1 MTRATSGV
9 WWLLKS
15 AVRTASGGVRSVEA
29 SRPSVFHRSSHLRQI
44 RRKAHSSVKEKT
56 PGPRKPPDHTDED
69 RLIGVP
75 NPIAGPSTCAFA
87 YGTIGQLGAAQAPD
101 RGQAAVAGEGRAPDS
116 REELGRHLLEV
127 LDASP
132 AGEPGSDVAAGSPR
146 SD

>member
-15 AVRTASGGVRSVEA
+15 AVRTASGSVRSVEA

-87 YGTIGQLGAAQAPD
+87 YGTIGQLGAAQAPE
-101 RGQAAVAGEGRAPDS
+101 RGRMW
-116 REELGRHLLEV
+116 RLGVPE
-127 LDASP
+127 
-132 AGEPGSDVAAGSPR
+132 AGEPWKDAQQAP
-146 SD
+146 